1 MASFDCQHRYGF
13 LFGYFDL
20 SCLQSTTTP
29 RLEIIETLCFCLIFL
44 KCFGTPLSI
53 LHRILASI
61 LKGCPSDEIIERFQ
75 EQIDQIIES
84 GKDDGTLFYLTEE
97 KHSSPSWPA
106 IKTVYLSK
114 LHLVKLRFIKYSLL
128 DRLDML
134 SSLKRVITT
143 STLPVF
149 EDLEEKIN
157 KKTRVM

>member
-1 MASFDCQHRYGF
+1 MFLLDFFKMLWYSFKHPPPDISE
-13 LFGYFDL
+13 YFKGGIGSTIPDL
-20 SCLQSTTTP
+20 RP
-29 RLEIIETLCFCLIFL
+29 D
-44 KCFGTPLSI
+44 
-53 LHRILASI
+53 LHSM
-61 LKGCPSDEIIERFQ
+61 GSGVEPEEQEYDCPSDEIIERFQ